1 MQDPAYLSA
10 TEAAAAIETGRLQ
23 PAALIEA
30 CRARIAAREP
40 GLSAFTA
47 LSAALPPPAAAG
59 PLRGLPIGVKDVLDT
74 ADLPTAYGS
83 PIHAGFC
90 PRADA
95 AVVALARRAGALV
108 MGKTVTTEFATRH
121 PGPTR
126 NPHNH
131 AHTPGGSSSGS
142 AAAVAAGMV
151 PLAFGTQTA
160 GSIIRPAAYCGV
172 VGFKPSFGT
181 LPRTGMKICADSLDT
196 IGVLA
201 RSLADIGLAMSALT
215 GIPHPTAALGRPPRL
230 GITLGHAPEMA
241 LPETLALLDRVAA
254 LAQAAGAEIVP
265 FLLPPALAVAAALH
279 PHLMNM
285 ETSQALAHELRTARP
300 MLSPVL
306 RERMDWAAAQP
317 AERLGEARLAAAA
330 ARAAFG
336 PACAG
341 LDAILTPAAPGEAPA
356 GLEWTGD
363 PAFNSLWTLL
373 HGPCVTLPAGTGPQ
387 GLPLGIQLAAPMGA
401 DAHLL
406 ATAAWLARLLG

>member
-1 MQDPAYLSA
+1 MQDPADLSA
-10 TEAAAAIETGRLQ
+10 TEAAAAIAAGRLH
-23 PAALIEA
+23 PAALLEA

-40 GLSAFTA
+40 GLRAFTA
-47 LSAALPPPAAAG
+47 LSINLRPPSAAG
-59 PLRGLPIGVKDVLDT
+59 PLHGLPIGVKDVLDT

-83 PIHAGFC
+83 PIYAGFR

-95 AVVALARRAGALV
+95 AVVALARRAGALI

-126 NPHNH
+126 NPHH
-131 AHTPGGSSSGS
+131 PDHTPGGSSSGS

-181 LPRTGMKICADSLDT
+181 LPRTGMKVCSDSLDT
-196 IGVLA
+196 IGIMA
-201 RSLADIGLAMSALT
+201 RGLGDIGLAMSALT
-215 GIPHPTAALGRPPRL
+215 GIPHPTAALGRAPRL
-230 GITLGHAPEMA
+230 GISLGLAPEMA

-254 LAQAAGAEIVP
+254 LAEAAGAEIMP
-265 FLLPPALAVAAALH
+265 FRLPPALVAAAALH

-285 ETSQALAHELRTARP
+285 ETSQALAHELCTARP

-306 RERMDWAAAQP
+306 RERMDWAAAEPP
-317 AERLGEARLAAAA
+317 ARLVEARLAAAA

-336 PACAG
+336 PAFAG

-356 GLEWTGD
+356 GLESTGD

-373 HGPCVTLPAGTGPQ
+373 HGPCVTLPAGTGPK